1 MTLTGALTTFR
12 PPITER
18 DRTVLRELTDRSREV
33 LRRLVEEFMETG
45 QPVGSRTLSR
55 RLSTPVS
62 PATVRNVMADLEEAG
77 LLYAPHVSA
86 GRLPTQMGLRIYVDG
101 LLELGRLTE
110 DERASIEGKC
120 RAAGRTVEEMLTETT
135 EALSGLSGCAGLVLA
150 PKADVPCRQVEF
162 VSLSSG
168 RALAVMVTETGLV
181 ENRVID
187 VPPGMNQSH
196 LSRATN
202 YLNARLAGRT
212 LAELSEEIRTE
223 IEEHRAQLDSLTARV
238 VEAGIAEW
246 ANGQRE
252 HGSLIVRGR
261 ANLIGRC
268 HCDGRPRTDQR
279 AVRRARRAERLHPAF
294 GEHRRCGR
302 GPDLHRCGKQPLCL
316 LRLLDDRRALPRFRR
331 TLYRGNR
338 RDRPDPDQLRPHY
351 PDGRS
356 HRCDHRPGAGL
367 SEAMSRSGR
376 QGWGAPE
383 GTKETMQDE
392 TERAEPETE
401 ANVPAEQGDAG
412 AASQSTGTDD
422 ADKDS
427 AGAPETDDAEGQDAD
442 AAADADEDEAE
453 GGEAALKDQ
462 LLRALADAENARRRA
477 RKDVEEARTYAIS
490 RFAQD
495 LLGVADNLGRAL
507 ESIPAERRESDD
519 AVKVIADGI
528 EMTAREFE
536 AVLGR
541 FGITKIDPL
550 GDKFDYNLHQALFET
565 AETDQPDGT
574 IVQVLQTGYR
584 IGERLLREAMVGVA
598 KGGTAPADGGDAEA
612 ESETGSAGA
621 DTPADNAS

>member
-1 MTLTGALTTFR
+1 
-12 PPITER
+12 
-18 DRTVLRELTDRSREV
+18 
-33 LRRLVEEFMETG
+33 
-45 QPVGSRTLSR
+45 
-55 RLSTPVS
+55 
-62 PATVRNVMADLEEAG
+62 
-77 LLYAPHVSA
+77 
-86 GRLPTQMGLRIYVDG
+86 
-101 LLELGRLTE
+101 
-110 DERASIEGKC
+110 
-120 RAAGRTVEEMLTETT
+120 
-135 EALSGLSGCAGLVLA
+135 
-150 PKADVPCRQVEF
+150 
-162 VSLSSG
+162 
-168 RALAVMVTETGLV
+168 
-181 ENRVID
+181 
-187 VPPGMNQSH
+187 
-196 LSRATN
+196 
-202 YLNARLAGRT
+202 
-212 LAELSEEIRTE
+212 
-223 IEEHRAQLDSLTARV
+223 
-238 VEAGIAEW
+238 
-246 ANGQRE
+246 
-252 HGSLIVRGR
+252 
-261 ANLIGRC
+261 
-268 HCDGRPRTDQR
+268 
-279 AVRRARRAERLHPAF
+279 
-294 GEHRRCGR
+294 
-302 GPDLHRCGKQPLCL
+302 
-316 LRLLDDRRALPRFRR
+316 
-331 TLYRGNR
+331 
-338 RDRPDPDQLRPHY
+338 
-351 PDGRS
+351 
-356 HRCDHRPGAGL
+356 
-367 SEAMSRSGR
+367 
-376 QGWGAPE
+376 
-383 GTKETMQDE
+383 MQDE
-392 TERAEPETE
+392 TERAEPETETE

-550 GDKFDYNLHQALFET
+550 GEKFDYNLHQALFET

-598 KGGTAPADGGDAEA
+598 KGGTAPTDGGDAEA

>member
-1 MTLTGALTTFR
+1 
-12 PPITER
+12 
-18 DRTVLRELTDRSREV
+18 
-33 LRRLVEEFMETG
+33 
-45 QPVGSRTLSR
+45 
-55 RLSTPVS
+55 
-62 PATVRNVMADLEEAG
+62 
-77 LLYAPHVSA
+77 
-86 GRLPTQMGLRIYVDG
+86 
-101 LLELGRLTE
+101 
-110 DERASIEGKC
+110 
-120 RAAGRTVEEMLTETT
+120 
-135 EALSGLSGCAGLVLA
+135 
-150 PKADVPCRQVEF
+150 
-162 VSLSSG
+162 
-168 RALAVMVTETGLV
+168 
-181 ENRVID
+181 
-187 VPPGMNQSH
+187 
-196 LSRATN
+196 
-202 YLNARLAGRT
+202 
-212 LAELSEEIRTE
+212 
-223 IEEHRAQLDSLTARV
+223 
-238 VEAGIAEW
+238 
-246 ANGQRE
+246 
-252 HGSLIVRGR
+252 
-261 ANLIGRC
+261 
-268 HCDGRPRTDQR
+268 
-279 AVRRARRAERLHPAF
+279 
-294 GEHRRCGR
+294 
-302 GPDLHRCGKQPLCL
+302 
-316 LRLLDDRRALPRFRR
+316 
-331 TLYRGNR
+331 
-338 RDRPDPDQLRPHY
+338 
-351 PDGRS
+351 
-356 HRCDHRPGAGL
+356 
-367 SEAMSRSGR
+367 
-376 QGWGAPE
+376 
-383 GTKETMQDE
+383 MQDE

-550 GDKFDYNLHQALFET
+550 GEKFDYNLHQALFET

-598 KGGTAPADGGDAEA
+598 KGGTAPTDGGDAEA